1 MLSRPAVV
9 RPVIVLCVLI
19 LLALPACSGDGG
31 AAQDDTFGDCRA
43 RAGAT
48 CRNEDLRAIS
58 LIAADLPKIDFSG
71 SNLRNADFTDA
82 DLSGARFV
90 DADLSGTDFTGANLT
105 GADFT
110 GALMFGTILRNAQT
124 DGLVMAAADRRCIV
138 TMPDGGVER
147 GERCSVPVEEQLP
160 VTSAPSIEY
169 FRAVEPV
176 ECIEDASGTSIEV
189 EWSTRFVNSVTFFVD
204 GIRTSS
210 ESKRKGRKQLPFLCD
225 GAPHPL
231 LLQAVGPVPPL
242 ATSTFSLA
250 VEPG

>member
-9 RPVIVLCVLI
+9 RPLVGLCLLI
-19 LLALPACSGDGG
+19 LLGLTACSGDGG
-31 AAQDDTFGDCRA
+31 AAQDDTFGSCRA
-43 RAGAT
+43 RAGAV
-48 CRNEDLRAIS
+48 CRNEDLRAVS
-58 LIAADLPKIDFSG
+58 LVAADLPKIDFTG

-82 DLSGARFV
+82 DLSGAKLV

-110 GALMFGTILRNAQT
+110 GALMFGTVLRNAKT
-124 DGLVMAAADRRCIV
+124 EGLIMAAADRRCIV
-138 TMPDGGVER
+138 TMPDGSVER
-147 GERCSVPVEEQLP
+147 GEQCAAQAEQP
-160 VTSAPSIEY
+160 TATASAPVIEY

-204 GIRTSS
+204 DIRTSS
-210 ESKRKGRKQLPFLCD
+210 ESRRKGRKQLPFLCD
-225 GAPHPL
+225 GQPHPL

-242 ATSTFSLA
+242 ATASFTAS
-250 VEPG
+250 VEAG